1 MLLGMRLA
9 ITSDIHLG
17 DPHGALVVPT
27 RTGYAIGPRYEE
39 LAAALGAG
47 LDHLIL
53 AGDVLEIMLSSYV
66 EAYKAARVFFRQ
78 LADDGITRD
87 VVLIA
92 GNHDFEV
99 WHTVE
104 HEVNVINR
112 VRRGLDPRPFRW
124 SVPGVIDD
132 RADAPR
138 RGLSLPDVDPSEGGS
153 GHYGGLF
160 FDGIADPPGH
170 GGDHRLRFAFAYPNL
185 YLVTATGETVVVTH
199 GHYFES
205 YWSLLSNLAMRVV
218 REDLALDP
226 RNRERAA
233 LTMRELVAIN
243 FPLTQLTSSGL
254 GQSGPLSAVVNHLQ
268 RDVERRQFGR
278 VESLLTQLLPAFA
291 SGSSWYLERL
301 ARLASAALSTR
312 VVRSLR
318 DHQSGA
324 FADDLAHHGGT
335 RARFL
340 QFFDATLDE
349 VDRLLEEHRIH
360 VPPPRHLIFGHTH
373 QPHGW
378 REGKKWIE
386 PRSGIEIHNTGG
398 WVKLREGDDG
408 WRFPGAEVF
417 RYSTED
423 GMSSVSIG
431 RGAGSTLAAA

>member
-1 MLLGMRLA
+1 MRLA

-39 LAAALGAG
+39 LAAALGTG
-47 LDHLIL
+47 LGHLIL

-92 GNHDFEV
+92 GNHDFEI

-124 SVPGVIDD
+124 TVPGVIDD
-132 RADAPR
+132 RPGTRR
-138 RGLSLPDVDPSEGGS
+138 RGLCLPDVDQGEGPS
-153 GHYGGLF
+153 GHYGDLF
-160 FDGIADPPGH
+160 LDGIADPPGH
-170 GGDHRLRFAFAYPNL
+170 AGDHRLRFAFAYPNL
-185 YLVTATGETVVVTH
+185 YLVTAGGESVMVTH

-205 YWSLLSNLAMRVV
+205 YWSLLSSLAMRVV
-218 REDLALDP
+218 REDLGLDP
-226 RNRERAA
+226 RTRERAA
-233 LTMRELVAIN
+233 LSMRELVAIN

-268 RDVERRQFGR
+268 RDVEQHRFGR

-291 SGSSWYLERL
+291 SGSPWYLERL

-318 DHQSGA
+318 DYQNGA
-324 FADDLAHHGGT
+324 FADDLANHGGT

-340 QFFDATLDE
+340 QFLDATLDE
-349 VDRLLEEHRIH
+349 LDRLLEEHAIH
-360 VPPPRHLIFGHTH
+360 VPFPRHLIFGHTH

-378 REGKKWIE
+378 SEAKPWIE
-386 PRSGIEIHNTGG
+386 PRSGIQIHNTGG

-417 RYSTED
+417 RYSTERGFD
-423 GMSSVSIG
+423 SVSIG
-431 RGAGSTLAAA
+431 RGDGTTRAAA